1 MSLNSIRIQTHDFDL
16 AGEYQQLREL
26 SSTVGAVV
34 TFTGLVRD
42 FELDGS
48 IDSLSLQHYPGMTES
63 ALQGIASRAQQ
74 RWQIADL
81 GIIHRVGA
89 LTPADQ
95 IVLVSVLSAHR
106 ADAFAAC
113 QFIMDYLKTE
123 APFWKKEVSEQGAKW
138 VESRDSDAL
147 ARKKW
152 ES

>member
-1 MSLNSIRIQTHDFDL
+1 MIIRVQTEDFDIAALNHELL
-16 AGEYQQLREL
+16 AGR
-26 SSTVGAVV
+26 TDVGAIAS
-34 TFTGLVRD
+34 FIGLVRD
-42 FELDGS
+42 LDG
-48 IDSLSLQHYPGMTES
+48 DPLQTMTLEHYPGMTES

-123 APFWKKEVSEQGAKW
+123 APFWKKEVSEQGTKW